1 MMASDLT
8 LLVPYDRSPAGLR
21 GLETAFRL
29 AKSEKHSTVHAVYV
43 VVVDRRMP
51 LDADLPDLS
60 ERGEICLAEA
70 EELAHRYK
78 LTVQGEILQ
87 ARDVGHAIVDEALEL
102 SADAIVIGVARSG
115 REGMALDLGK
125 TSEYILR
132 HAPCE
137 VILVRDGAAVDG
149 VQNV

>member
-1 MMASDLT
+1 MASDLT

-29 AKSEKHSTVHAVYV
+29 ATSEKHSTVHAVYV

-60 ERGEICLAEA
+60 ERGEMCLAEA
-70 EELAHRYK
+70 EELARRYK

-137 VILVRDGAAVDG
+137 VIVVRDGAAVDG